1 MDMLR
6 KDDKEQEAFGTADEQ
21 PWGTIAVVVKM
32 PLCDMPELIRAVQG
46 VPSAHIV
53 YKRTSAGR
61 LMIVE
66 ER

>member
-1 MDMLR
+1 MVG
-6 KDDKEQEAFGTADEQ
+6 KDTKEHETFGADNEE

-32 PLCDMPELIRAVQG
+32 PLAGMPGLIRAVQQ
-46 VPSAHIV
+46 VPGAHIV

-61 LMIVE
+61 LTIVE